1 MNRSDLK
8 EIAFSIVGEDVMTGL
23 QKWYKDALETKWE
36 YVVFIVRRSYIL
48 ALLMEKI
55 TGKKMAANETNHY
68 LTDASMILHCD
79 ELAAIYRKKHRFP
92 TTLLCDDVCIHGRN
106 INHFIK
112 RDLYHYS
119 LNIMKRMLKKRCL
132 RR

>member
-68 LTDASMILHCD
+68 L
-79 ELAAIYRKKHRFP
+79 
-92 TTLLCDDVCIHGRN
+92 
-106 INHFIK
+106 
-112 RDLYHYS
+112 
-119 LNIMKRMLKKRCL
+119 MLP
-132 RR
+132 